1 MNVKEYIESGILEA
15 YALGQ
20 VSDQERQE
28 VQCLTSIYPELKEEL
43 ESVQQNLDEYAKAHA
58 QKAPSDLKAKILA
71 QVRETEQLPVMEA
84 VKEKAID
91 KTQEE
96 RLDAGRGQN
105 RNKSLV
111 YWSVAASFLFI
122 LGLGLSYWQF
132 NESEKLAD
140 QVEEQSLKLE
150 GALEKL
156 EKRENQLA
164 KVDRRLNA
172 LTGSDYKRIP
182 LKGTEKF
189 NSSYAEIH
197 WNKDAESV
205 FINVSGLPTP
215 PEGKQYQLWALDG
228 DQPISKGMIESEDA
242 GTIQEMLA
250 TAKADAFAITLE
262 KEGGVEK
269 PTLEQMVVLG
279 KVS

>member
-1 MNVKEYIESGILEA
+1 
-15 YALGQ
+15 
-20 VSDQERQE
+20 
-28 VQCLTSIYPELKEEL
+28 
-43 ESVQQNLDEYAKAHA
+43 
-58 QKAPSDLKAKILA
+58 
-71 QVRETEQLPVMEA
+71 
-84 VKEKAID
+84 
-91 KTQEE
+91 
-96 RLDAGRGQN
+96 
-105 RNKSLV
+105 
-111 YWSVAASFLFI
+111 
-122 LGLGLSYWQF
+122 
-132 NESEKLAD
+132 
-140 QVEEQSLKLE
+140 
-150 GALEKL
+150 
-156 EKRENQLA
+156 
-164 KVDRRLNA
+164 LNA

-182 LKGTEKF
+182 LNGTDKF

-228 DQPISKGMIESEDA
+228 DQPISKGMIESKDA

-269 PTLEQMVVLG
+269 PTLDQMVVLG